1 VRCGPHAPDIAC
13 TVPALRARNFSLADN
28 AADDAYDDAMKI
40 LHADDHPLFRE
51 GIRFFLKLL
60 DGQVTAL
67 EAGSLQA
74 TVDKLALEWPV
85 DLLLLDLEMPGMN
98 GGEGFF
104 TIRRRYPQLAIAIV
118 SGVTDAN
125 IIRPLLE
132 GGARGFI
139 PKLSGSEQ
147 LLDALRRILSGET
160 YVPDAMFMRTAVH
173 TAEEGNDALTARQ
186 LDILPL
192 LAEGMPNKQIAGA
205 LGVTEGTVKQHL
217 KDLFKR
223 LNARNRT
230 QAVKEA
236 RRLGLLRK

>member
-1 VRCGPHAPDIAC
+1 
-13 TVPALRARNFSLADN
+13 
-28 AADDAYDDAMKI
+28 MKI

-60 DGQVTAL
+60 DAQVTAL

-104 TIRRRYPQLAIAIV
+104 VLRRRYPQLSIAIL
-118 SGVTDAN
+118 SGLNDAN
-125 IIRPLLE
+125 VIRTLLD

-139 PKLSGSEQ
+139 PKLAGSEQ
-147 LLDALRRILSGET
+147 LLDALRRILSGEI
-160 YVPDAMFMRTAVH
+160 YVPDAMLVRPA
-173 TAEEGNDALTARQ
+173 ANENDELLTARQ
-186 LDILPL
+186 LEILPL
-192 LAEGMPNKQIAGA
+192 LAEGLPNKQIAGL

-223 LNARNRT
+223 LSASNRT

-236 RRLGLLRK
+236 RRLRLLDK

>member
-1 VRCGPHAPDIAC
+1 MI
-13 TVPALRARNFSLADN
+13 
-28 AADDAYDDAMKI
+28 KI

-67 EAGSLQA
+67 EAGSYQA
-74 TVDKLALEWPV
+74 TVDQLALEWPV

-98 GGEGFF
+98 LPEGFQA
-104 TIRRRYPQLAIAIV
+104 IRRRYPELPIAIV

-125 IIRPLLE
+125 IIRSLID

-147 LLDALRRILSGET
+147 LLDALRRILAGEIYVPEAMLVRPAAQPGEGGET
-160 YVPDAMFMRTAVH
+160 
-173 TAEEGNDALTARQ
+173 LTARQ

-192 LAEGMPNKQIAGA
+192 LAEGLPNKQIADA

-223 LNARNRT
+223 LSARNRT

-236 RRLGLLRK
+236 RRLGLLGK

>member
-1 VRCGPHAPDIAC
+1 
-13 TVPALRARNFSLADN
+13 
-28 AADDAYDDAMKI
+28 MKI

-60 DGQVTAL
+60 DAQVTAL

-104 TIRRRYPQLAIAIV
+104 AIRRRYPRLAIAIV
-118 SGVTDAN
+118 SGVTDAS

-147 LLDALRRILSGET
+147 LLDALRRILNGEV
-160 YVPDAMFMRTAVH
+160 YVPDAMFMRGAVH
-173 TAEEGNDALTARQ
+173 PAEESSDALTARQ

-236 RRLGLLRK
+236 RRLGLLGK

>member
-1 VRCGPHAPDIAC
+1 MI
-13 TVPALRARNFSLADN
+13 
-28 AADDAYDDAMKI
+28 KI

-60 DGQVTAL
+60 DRDVTAL

-74 TVDKLALEWPV
+74 MMDKLALEWPI

-98 GGEGFF
+98 LAEGFAA
-104 TIRRRYPQLAIAIV
+104 IRRRYPQLPIAIL

-125 IIRPLLE
+125 LIRTLID

-139 PKLSGSEQ
+139 PKLAGSEQ
-147 LLDALRRILSGET
+147 LLDALRRILAGEI
-160 YVPDAMFMRTAVH
+160 YVPDALLVRQAAV
-173 TAEEGNDALTARQ
+173 AKEAGDALTARQ

-192 LAEGMPNKQIAGA
+192 LAEGMPNKQIADA

-223 LNARNRT
+223 LSARNRT
-230 QAVKEA
+230 QAVQEA

>member
-1 VRCGPHAPDIAC
+1 
-13 TVPALRARNFSLADN
+13 
-28 AADDAYDDAMKI
+28 
-40 LHADDHPLFRE
+40 
-51 GIRFFLKLL
+51 
-60 DGQVTAL
+60 
-67 EAGSLQA
+67 
-74 TVDKLALEWPV
+74 
-85 DLLLLDLEMPGMN
+85 
-98 GGEGFF
+98 
-104 TIRRRYPQLAIAIV
+104 
-118 SGVTDAN
+118 
-125 IIRPLLE
+125 
-132 GGARGFI
+132 
-139 PKLSGSEQ
+139 
-147 LLDALRRILSGET
+147 
-160 YVPDAMFMRTAVH
+160 VH